1 MKVAILGGVISPKE
15 TTMFDQL
22 FTRQAAVVRYQS
34 LPFAAERQLYLKHL
48 VEEGRSRKTVRN
60 IAQLLVV
67 VVRHLQLDRPEI
79 TLAEIEAAAVEWAG
93 TAHRSRRCLHVGER
107 QFVYHAT
114 GLLRLLGRLRE
125 SRPEAAYAARLGA
138 FLEFQRH
145 ERCLSPSTL
154 HHYQM
159 CVGEFLNWI
168 GRQRKPLEEVSL
180 EDISEYFRALAQRKL
195 KRTSI
200 ALHVAKLRNFFRYA
214 ESKHWCR
221 LGLATLDAP
230 RIYRLESLPRG
241 PAWSDVQRLLAACA
255 GNTPSEIRDHAMLLV
270 IAVYGVRSGEVRHLR
285 LEDIDW
291 EREILCIRRPKQRKT
306 QHYPLVREVGAAILR
321 YLREVRPKCK
331 LREIFLTCV
340 QPYRTLT
347 APGFGTMVRNRLHR
361 LGLVLP
367 CYGPHAL
374 RHSCATHLL
383 AEGVSLKEIA
393 DHLGHVSL
401 TATQMYAK
409 VDLPALRE
417 VGALPLTGFVEFAA
431 NSERAATPIQMR
443 GSIEALRGV
452 AAISLGGLL

>member
-1 MKVAILGGVISPKE
+1 V
-15 TTMFDQL
+15 F
-22 FTRQAAVVRYQS
+22 
-34 LPFAAERQLYLKHL
+34 
-48 VEEGRSRKTVRN
+48 
-60 IAQLLVV
+60 
-67 VVRHLQLDRPEI
+67 
-79 TLAEIEAAAVEWAG
+79 
-93 TAHRSRRCLHVGER
+93 
-107 QFVYHAT
+107 HAT
-114 GLLRLLGRLRE
+114 KWLRLLGRLHEPQRQQPFALE
-125 SRPEAAYAARLGA
+125 TDA
-138 FLEFQRH
+138 FLRH
-145 ERCLSPSTL
+145 GQQDRGLASSTL
-154 HHYQM
+154 DRYRRYLT
-159 CVGEFLNWI
+159 EFLVRLYEQN
-168 GRQRKPLEEVSL
+168 RTLHDVTLDE
-180 EDISEYFRALAQRKL
+180 ISAHIQIVAQRKL

-200 ALHVAKLRNFFRYA
+200 SHHVAALRAFFRYA
-214 ESKHWCR
+214 HSRDWCKA
-221 LGLATLDAP
+221 GLAAIDAP

-241 PAWSDVQRLLAACA
+241 PAWSDVQRLLASCA

-331 LREIFLTCV
+331 LREIFLTQV

-417 VGALPLTGFVEFAA
+417 VGALPLAGLVEFAA

-452 AAISLGGLL
+452 AVISLGGLL

>member
-1 MKVAILGGVISPKE
+1 MRVEILGRLISPKE
-15 TTMFDQL
+15 TTMFEQL
-22 FTRQAAVVRYQS
+22 FTRQGAIARHHS
-34 LPFAAERQLYLKHL
+34 SPFAAERLSYLSHL
-48 VEEGRSRKTVRN
+48 MEAGYSHGRLCSVAHLLMA
-60 IAQLLVV
+60 IA
-67 VVRHLQLDRPEI
+67 RHLPLNRPGIDR
-79 TLAEIEAAAVEWAG
+79 AGIEASAEAWAS
-93 TAHRSRRCLHVGER
+93 TTHRSALCLHTGKRE
-107 QFVYHAT
+107 FVFHAT
-114 GLLRLLGRLRE
+114 KWLQLLGRLHEPQRQ
-125 SRPEAAYAARLGA
+125 RPFALEMDA
-138 FLEFQRH
+138 FLRYGQQGRG
-145 ERCLSPSTL
+145 LAPSSLESYRIYLT
-154 HHYQM
+154 
-159 CVGEFLNWI
+159 EFLI
-168 GRQRKPLEEVSL
+168 RLDGQKKTLRDVRLD
-180 EDISEYFRALAQRKL
+180 DISAHIQILAQRKL

-200 ALHVAKLRNFFRYA
+200 SHHVAALRAFFRYA
-214 ESKHWCR
+214 HSRSWCAA
-221 LGLATLDAP
+221 GLAAIDAP

-291 EREILCIRRPKQRKT
+291 EREIICIRRPKQRKS
-306 QHYPLVREVGAAILR
+306 QHYPLVREVGAAVLR
-321 YLREVRPKCK
+321 YLREVRPKCT
-331 LREIFLTCV
+331 LREIFLTRV
-340 QPYRTLT
+340 QPYRALT
-347 APGFGTMVRNRLHR
+347 APGFCTMVRNRLHR

-401 TATQMYAK
+401 AATQMYAK
-409 VDLPALRE
+409 VDLTTLRE
-417 VGALPLTGFVEFAA
+417 VGAFPLTGLVEFAA

>member
-1 MKVAILGGVISPKE
+1 MQVVILGGLTSPKE
-15 TTMFDQL
+15 ITMFDQL
-22 FTRQAAVVRYQS
+22 FTRQAAIVRHQS
-34 LPFAAERQLYLKHL
+34 LPFAVERQLYLKHL
-48 VEEGRSRKTVRN
+48 VEEGRARKTVRN

-67 VVRHLQLDRPEI
+67 VTRHLQLDRSGI
-79 TLAEIEAAAVEWAG
+79 TLVEIEASAVSWAV
-93 TAHRSRRCLHVGER
+93 TAHRSARCLHVGER

-114 GLLRLLGRLRE
+114 GLFRLLGSLRD
-125 SRPEAAYAARLGA
+125 SRPEVAYAERLAA
-138 FLEFQRH
+138 FLHFQRH

-154 HHYQM
+154 YHYKI

-168 GRQRKPLEEVSL
+168 GRQGKPLEEVTL
-180 EDISEYFRALAQRKL
+180 EDISGYFQSLTQRKL

-200 ALHVAKLRNFFRYA
+200 ALHVAKLRNFLRYA

-221 LGLATLDAP
+221 AGLATLDAP

-291 EREILCIRRPKQRKT
+291 EREIIRIRRPKQRKS

-321 YLREVRPKCK
+321 YLREVRPKCT
-331 LREIFLTCV
+331 LREIFITRV

-347 APGFGTMVRNRLHR
+347 AAGSGTMVRKRLQR

-401 TATQMYAK
+401 AATQMYAK

-417 VGALPLTGFVEFAA
+417 VGALPLTSLVEFAM
-431 NSERAATPIQMR
+431 NNERAATPIQMR

>member
-1 MKVAILGGVISPKE
+1 VVILGGLISPKE
-15 TTMFDQL
+15 ITMFEQL
-22 FTRQAAVVRYQS
+22 FKRRAAVISHRS
-34 LPFAAERQLYLKHL
+34 APFAAERQFYLKHL
-48 VEEGRSRKTVRN
+48 LDEGRSRKTLRN
-60 IAQLLVV
+60 IAHLLFAVAH
-67 VVRHLQLDRPEI
+67 HLRLDGPEI
-79 TLAEIEAAAVEWAG
+79 TLVAVEAAAAAWAK
-93 TAHRSRRCLHVGER
+93 TTRRSARCRHVGER
-107 QFVYHAT
+107 QFVYHAA
-114 GLLRLLGRLRE
+114 GLLRMLGRLRE
-125 SRPEAAYAARLGA
+125 SRPEVAYAARLEA
-138 FLEFQRH
+138 FLHFQRQ

-154 HHYQM
+154 HHYEK
-159 CVGEFLNWI
+159 CVGAFLNWI
-168 GRQRKPLEEVSL
+168 DEQGKPLEEISL
-180 EDISEYFRALAQRKL
+180 EDISRYFQSLIERRL

-221 LGLATLDAP
+221 AGLAALDAP

-255 GNTPSEIRDHAMLLV
+255 GDTPSQIRDHAMLLV
-270 IAVYGVRSGEVRHLR
+270 VAVYGVRSGEVRHLR

-291 EREILCIRRPKQRKT
+291 EREILCIRRPKQRKS
-306 QHYPLVREVGAAILR
+306 QHCPLVREVGAAILR
-321 YLREVRPKCK
+321 YLREVRPKCTQ
-331 LREIFLTCV
+331 REVFLTQV

-347 APGFGTMVRNRLHR
+347 AAGFGTMVRNRLHR

-401 TATQMYAK
+401 AATQIYAK
-409 VDLPALRE
+409 VDLTALRE
-417 VGALPLTGFVEFAA
+417 VGAFPLTGLVEFAA

>member
-1 MKVAILGGVISPKE
+1 LVILGGLFSPKE
-15 TTMFDQL
+15 ITMFEQL
-22 FTRQAAVVRYQS
+22 FKRRAAVIS
-34 LPFAAERQLYLKHL
+34 HHSAPFAAERQFYLQHL
-48 VEEGRSRKTVRN
+48 LDEGRSRKTLRN
-60 IAQLLVV
+60 IAQLFFAVAH
-67 VVRHLQLDRPEI
+67 HLRLDGPEI
-79 TLAEIEAAAVEWAG
+79 TLVAVEAAAAAWAK
-93 TAHRSRRCLHVGER
+93 TTRRSARCRHVGER
-107 QFVYHAT
+107 QFVYHAV
-114 GLLRLLGRLRE
+114 GLLRMLGRFRE
-125 SRPEAAYAARLGA
+125 SRPEVAYAPRLET
-138 FLEFQRH
+138 FLHFQRQ
-145 ERCLSPSTL
+145 ERCLLPSTL
-154 HHYQM
+154 HHYEK
-159 CVGEFLNWI
+159 CVGAFLNWI
-168 GRQRKPLEEVSL
+168 DQQGEPLEAISL
-180 EDISEYFRALAQRKL
+180 EDISRYFQSLTERRL

-221 LGLATLDAP
+221 AGLAALDAP

-241 PAWSDVQRLLAACA
+241 PAWSDVQRLLTSCA
-255 GNTPSEIRDHAMLLV
+255 GDTSSEIRDHAMLLI

-291 EREILCIRRPKQRKT
+291 EREIICIRRPKQRKS

-321 YLREVRPKCK
+321 YLREMRPKCK
-331 LREIFLTCV
+331 LREIFLTQV

-347 APGFGTMVRNRLHR
+347 AAGFGTMVRKRLHG

-401 TATQMYAK
+401 AATQIYAK
-409 VDLPALRE
+409 VDLTALRE
-417 VGALPLTGFVEFAA
+417 VGAFPLTGLVEFAA
-431 NSERAATPIQMR
+431 KSERAATPIQMR

-452 AAISLGGLL
+452 ATISLGGLL

>member
-1 MKVAILGGVISPKE
+1 MFEQIFGRGAAIARHHS
-15 TTMFDQL
+15 
-22 FTRQAAVVRYQS
+22 S
-34 LPFAAERQLYLKHL
+34 PFAAERQFYLKHL
-48 VEEGRSRKTVRN
+48 FDEGRSRKTLRN
-60 IAQLLVV
+60 IAQLLLAAAY
-67 VVRHLQLDRPEI
+67 HLRLDQPEI
-79 TLAEIEAAAVEWAG
+79 TLTAIEAAAAAWAK
-93 TAHRSRRCLHVGER
+93 TTQRSSRCRHVGER

-114 GLLRLLGRLRE
+114 GLLRLLGRLRD
-125 SRPEAAYAARLGA
+125 SRQEADYAARLDA
-138 FLEFQRH
+138 FLLFQRQ

-154 HHYQM
+154 YHYEM

-168 GRQRKPLEEVSL
+168 GQQEKPLEEVTL
-180 EDISEYFRALAQRKL
+180 GDISGYSQSLMQRKL
-195 KRTSI
+195 KRPSI

-221 LGLATLDAP
+221 AGLAALDAP
-230 RIYRLESLPRG
+230 RIYRLENLPRG
-241 PAWSDVQRLLAACA
+241 PAWSDVQRLLTSCA
-255 GNTPSEIRDHAMLLV
+255 GETPSEIRDHAMLLI
-270 IAVYGVRSGEVRHLR
+270 IAVYGVRSGEVRHLC

-291 EREILCIRRPKQRKT
+291 EREILCIRRPKQRKS
-306 QHYPLVREVGAAILR
+306 QHYPLVREVGGAILR

-331 LREIFLTCV
+331 LRAIFVTQV

-347 APGFGTMVRNRLHR
+347 AAGFGAMVRKRLQR

-401 TATQMYAK
+401 AATQMYAK
-409 VDLPALRE
+409 VDLTALRE
-417 VGALPLTGFVEFAA
+417 VGAFPLTGLVEFAA
-431 NSERAATPIQMR
+431 NSERVATPIQMR

-452 AAISLGGLL
+452 AAISLGGFL

>member
-1 MKVAILGGVISPKE
+1 VILGGLFSPKE
-15 TTMFDQL
+15 ITMFEQL
-22 FTRQAAVVRYQS
+22 FKRRAAVVS
-34 LPFAAERQLYLKHL
+34 HHSAPFAAERQFYLKHL
-48 VEEGRSRKTVRN
+48 LDEGRSRKTLRD
-60 IAQLLVV
+60 IAHLLFAVAH
-67 VVRHLQLDRPEI
+67 HLRLDGPEI
-79 TLAEIEAAAVEWAG
+79 TLVAIEAAAEAWAN
-93 TAHRSRRCLHVGER
+93 TTRRSARCRYVGER
-107 QFVYHAT
+107 QFVYHAA
-114 GLLRLLGRLRE
+114 GLLRMLGRLCE
-125 SRPEAAYAARLGA
+125 ARPEVAYAARLDA
-138 FLEFQRH
+138 FLLFQRQQ
-145 ERCLSPSTL
+145 RCLAPSTL
-154 HHYQM
+154 HHYEM

-168 GRQRKPLEEVSL
+168 DQQEKPLEEVTL
-180 EDISEYFRALAQRKL
+180 EDLSDYLQSLMQRKL

-214 ESKHWCR
+214 ESKLWCR
-221 LGLATLDAP
+221 AGLAALDAP

-255 GNTPSEIRDHAMLLV
+255 GDSPSEIRDHAMLLV

-291 EREILCIRRPKQRKT
+291 EREIIHIRRPKQRKS

-321 YLREVRPKCK
+321 YVREVRPKCK
-331 LREIFLTCV
+331 LREIFLTQV

-347 APGFGTMVRNRLHR
+347 AAGFGTMVRKRLQG

-401 TATQMYAK
+401 AATQMYAK
-409 VDLPALRE
+409 VDLTALRE
-417 VGALPLTGFVEFAA
+417 VGAFPLTSLVEFAA

>member
-1 MKVAILGGVISPKE
+1 MFEQLFKRRAAVISHHS
-15 TTMFDQL
+15 
-22 FTRQAAVVRYQS
+22 A
-34 LPFAAERQLYLKHL
+34 PFAAERKLYLKHL
-48 VEEGRSRKTVRN
+48 LDEGRSWKTLRN
-60 IAQLLVV
+60 IAHLLFAVAH
-67 VVRHLQLDRPEI
+67 HLQLDGPEI
-79 TLAEIEAAAVEWAG
+79 TLLAVEAAAAAWAK
-93 TAHRSRRCLHVGER
+93 TTRRSARCRHIGER
-107 QFVYHAT
+107 QFVYHAV
-114 GLLRLLGRLRE
+114 GLLRMLGRLRE
-125 SRPEAAYAARLGA
+125 SLPEVAYAARLEA
-138 FLEFQRH
+138 FLHFQRQ

-154 HHYQM
+154 HHYEK
-159 CVGEFLNWI
+159 CVGAFLNWI
-168 GRQRKPLEEVSL
+168 DQQGKPLEAIFL
-180 EDISEYFRALAQRKL
+180 EDLSRYFQSLTERRL

-221 LGLATLDAP
+221 AGLAALDAP

-270 IAVYGVRSGEVRHLR
+270 IAVYGVRSGGVRHLC
-285 LEDIDW
+285 LDDIDW
-291 EREILCIRRPKQRKT
+291 EREILCIRRPKQRKS
-306 QHYPLVREVGAAILR
+306 QHYPLVREVGTAILR

-331 LREIFLTCV
+331 LRAIFLTQV
-340 QPYRTLT
+340 QPYRTFT
-347 APGFGTMVRNRLHR
+347 AAGFGTMVRKRLQR

-401 TATQMYAK
+401 ATTQMYAK
-409 VDLPALRE
+409 VDLTALRE
-417 VGALPLTGFVEFAA
+417 VGAFPLTGLVEFAA

-452 AAISLGGLL
+452 ATISLGGLL

>member
-1 MKVAILGGVISPKE
+1 
-15 TTMFDQL
+15 
-22 FTRQAAVVRYQS
+22 
-34 LPFAAERQLYLKHL
+34 
-48 VEEGRSRKTVRN
+48 
-60 IAQLLVV
+60 
-67 VVRHLQLDRPEI
+67 
-79 TLAEIEAAAVEWAG
+79 
-93 TAHRSRRCLHVGER
+93 LH
-107 QFVYHAT
+107 
-114 GLLRLLGRLRE
+114 E
-125 SRPEAAYAARLGA
+125 SRPEVAYAARLVA
-138 FLEFQRH
+138 FLHFQRH

-154 HHYQM
+154 YHYEI

-168 GRQRKPLEEVSL
+168 GRQGKPLEEVSL
-180 EDISEYFRALAQRKL
+180 EDISEYFQALAQRKL

-214 ESKHWCR
+214 ESKHWSR
-221 LGLATLDAP
+221 AGLAALDAP

-241 PAWSDVQRLLAACA
+241 PAWNDVQRLLAACA

-270 IAVYGVRSGEVRHLR
+270 IAVYGVRSGEVRHLS

-291 EREILCIRRPKQRKT
+291 EREILCIRRPKQRKS

-331 LREIFLTCV
+331 QRAVFLTQV

-347 APGFGTMVRNRLHR
+347 AAGFGTMVRNRLHR

-401 TATQMYAK
+401 AATQIYAK
-409 VDLPALRE
+409 VDLTALCE
-417 VGALPLTGFVEFAA
+417 VGAFPLTGLVEFAA
-431 NSERAATPIQMR
+431 NSERTATPIQMR

>member
-1 MKVAILGGVISPKE
+1 
-15 TTMFDQL
+15 MFEQL
-22 FTRQAAVVRYQS
+22 FTRQAAIARHHS
-34 LPFAAERQLYLKHL
+34 LPFATERQLYLKHL
-48 VEEGRSRKTVRN
+48 VEKGRSRKTLCD

-67 VVRHLQLDRPEI
+67 VARHLQLDLPEI
-79 TLAEIEAAAVEWAG
+79 TLVEIEASAVAWTG
-93 TAHRSRRCLHVGER
+93 TALRSARCLHVGER
-107 QFVYHAT
+107 QFVFHAT

-125 SRPEAAYAARLGA
+125 SCPEVAYAARLGA
-138 FLEFQRH
+138 FLHFQRH

-154 HHYQM
+154 YHYER
-159 CVGEFLNWI
+159 CVREFLNWI
-168 GRQRKPLEEVSL
+168 GQQGKPLEEVTL
-180 EDISEYFRALAQRKL
+180 EDVSGYIRSLTQRKL

-221 LGLATLDAP
+221 AGLAALDAP

-255 GNTPSEIRDHAMLLV
+255 GDTPSEIRDRAMLLL

-285 LEDIDW
+285 LDDIDW
-291 EREILCIRRPKQRKT
+291 EREIICIRRPKQRKS
-306 QHYPLVREVGAAILR
+306 QHYPLVREVGAAVLR

-331 LREIFLTCV
+331 LREIFLTRV

-347 APGFGTMVRNRLHR
+347 AAGFGTMVGKRLQR

-401 TATQMYAK
+401 AATQMYAK

-417 VGALPLTGFVEFAA
+417 VGAFPLTGLVEFAA
-431 NSERAATPIQMR
+431 DSERAATPIQMR

-452 AAISLGGLL
+452 AAISLGDLL

>member
-1 MKVAILGGVISPKE
+1 VVILGGLISPKE
-15 TTMFDQL
+15 ITMFEQL
-22 FTRQAAVVRYQS
+22 FKRRAAVISHRS
-34 LPFAAERQLYLKHL
+34 APFAAERQFYLKHL
-48 VEEGRSRKTVRN
+48 LDEGRSRKTLRN
-60 IAQLLVV
+60 IAHLLFAVAH
-67 VVRHLQLDRPEI
+67 HLRLDGPEI
-79 TLAEIEAAAVEWAG
+79 TLVAVEAAAAAWAK
-93 TAHRSRRCLHVGER
+93 TTRRSARCRHVGER
-107 QFVYHAT
+107 QFVYHAA
-114 GLLRLLGRLRE
+114 GLLRMLGRLRE
-125 SRPEAAYAARLGA
+125 SRPEVAYAARLEA
-138 FLEFQRH
+138 FLHFQRQ

-154 HHYQM
+154 HHYEK
-159 CVGEFLNWI
+159 CVGAFLNWI
-168 GRQRKPLEEVSL
+168 DEQGKPLEEISL
-180 EDISEYFRALAQRKL
+180 EDISRYFQSLIERRL

-221 LGLATLDAP
+221 AGPAALDAP

-255 GNTPSEIRDHAMLLV
+255 GDTPSQIRDHAMLLV
-270 IAVYGVRSGEVRHLR
+270 VAVYGVRSGEVRHLR

-291 EREILCIRRPKQRKT
+291 EREILCIRRPKQRKS
-306 QHYPLVREVGAAILR
+306 QHCPLVREVGAAILR
-321 YLREVRPKCK
+321 YLREVRPKCTQ
-331 LREIFLTCV
+331 REVFLTQV

-347 APGFGTMVRNRLHR
+347 AAGFGTMVRNRLHR

-401 TATQMYAK
+401 AATQIYAK
-409 VDLPALRE
+409 VDLTALRE
-417 VGALPLTGFVEFAA
+417 VGAFPLTGLVEFAA

>member
-1 MKVAILGGVISPKE
+1 MFEQLFKRRAAVISHHS
-15 TTMFDQL
+15 
-22 FTRQAAVVRYQS
+22 A
-34 LPFAAERQLYLKHL
+34 PFAAERQFYLQHL
-48 VEEGRSRKTVRN
+48 LDEGRSRKTLRN
-60 IAQLLVV
+60 IAQLLFVV
-67 VVRHLQLDRPEI
+67 AQHLRLDGPGI
-79 TLAEIEAAAVEWAG
+79 TLVAVEAAAAAWAK
-93 TAHRSRRCLHVGER
+93 TTRRSAKCRHVGER
-107 QFVYHAT
+107 QFVYHAV
-114 GLLRLLGRLRE
+114 GLLRMLGRLRE
-125 SRPEAAYAARLGA
+125 SRPEVAYAARLEA
-138 FLEFQRH
+138 FLHFQRQ

-154 HHYQM
+154 HHYEK
-159 CVGEFLNWI
+159 CVGAFLNWMDQQ
-168 GRQRKPLEEVSL
+168 GKPLEAISL
-180 EDISEYFRALAQRKL
+180 EDISRYFQSLTERRL

-221 LGLATLDAP
+221 AGLAALDAP

-255 GNTPSEIRDHAMLLV
+255 GDTPNEIRDHAMLLV
-270 IAVYGVRSGEVRHLR
+270 VAVYGVRSGEVRHLC

-291 EREILCIRRPKQRKT
+291 EREILCIRRPKQRKS
-306 QHYPLVREVGAAILR
+306 QHYPLVREVGGASLR

-331 LREIFLTCV
+331 LRAIFVTQV

-347 APGFGTMVRNRLHR
+347 AAGFGAMVRKRLQQ

-401 TATQMYAK
+401 AATQMYAK
-409 VDLPALRE
+409 VDLTALRE
-417 VGALPLTGFVEFAA
+417 VGAFPLTGLVEFAA
-431 NSERAATPIQMR
+431 NSERVATPIQMR

>member
-1 MKVAILGGVISPKE
+1 VAILGGLISAKE

-22 FTRQAAVVRYQS
+22 FTRQAAIVRYQS

-60 IAQLLVV
+60 LAQLLVV

-125 SRPEAAYAARLGA
+125 SRPEAAYAARLGD

-154 HHYQM
+154 HHYEM

-221 LGLATLDAP
+221 AGLAALDAP

-255 GNTPSEIRDHAMLLV
+255 DNTPSEIRDHAMLLI

-285 LEDIDW
+285 IEDIDW
-291 EREILCIRRPKQRKT
+291 EREIICIRRPKQRKS
-306 QHYPLVREVGAAILR
+306 QHYPLVCEVGAAILR

-340 QPYRTLT
+340 QPYRPLT

-401 TATQMYAK
+401 AATQVYAK
-409 VDLPALRE
+409 VDLTALRE
-417 VGALPLTGFVEFAA
+417 VGAFPLAGVVEFAA

>member
-1 MKVAILGGVISPKE
+1 
-15 TTMFDQL
+15 MFEQL
-22 FTRQAAVVRYQS
+22 FTRQAAIDRHHS
-34 LPFAAERQLYLKHL
+34 SPFASERLSYLSHLMEQGHSDSRLYSVAHL
-48 VEEGRSRKTVRN
+48 LMA
-60 IAQLLVV
+60 IA
-67 VVRHLQLDRPEI
+67 RHIPLNKPGIDR
-79 TLAEIEAAAVEWAG
+79 AEIDASAEAWAR
-93 TAHRSRRCLHVGER
+93 TTHRSALCLHTGKRE
-107 QFVYHAT
+107 FVFHAT
-114 GLLRLLGRLRE
+114 KWLRLLGRLHEPQRQQPFALE
-125 SRPEAAYAARLGA
+125 TDA
-138 FLEFQRH
+138 FLRH
-145 ERCLSPSTL
+145 GQQDRGLASSTL
-154 HHYQM
+154 DRYRRYLT
-159 CVGEFLNWI
+159 EFLVRLYEQN
-168 GRQRKPLEEVSL
+168 KTLHDVTLDE
-180 EDISEYFRALAQRKL
+180 ISAHIQIVAQRKL

-200 ALHVAKLRNFFRYA
+200 AHHVAALRAFFRYA
-214 ESKHWCR
+214 HSIGWCR
-221 LGLATLDAP
+221 AGLAAIDAP

-285 LEDIDW
+285 LEGIDW

-331 LREIFLTCV
+331 LRAIFLTCV

-401 TATQMYAK
+401 AATQMYAK

-417 VGALPLTGFVEFAA
+417 VGALPLTGLVEFAV

>member
-1 MKVAILGGVISPKE
+1 MKVAILGGLISPKE

-22 FTRQAAVVRYQS
+22 FTRQAAVAHHHS
-34 LPFAAERQLYLKHL
+34 SPFAAERQLYLKCL

-60 IAQLLVV
+60 IAQLLVIV
-67 VVRHLQLDRPEI
+67 ARHLQLDRSEI
-79 TLAEIEAAAVEWAG
+79 TPVEIEDAAAAWAG
-93 TAHRSRRCLHVGER
+93 TARRSPRCIHVGER

-114 GLLRLLGRLRE
+114 GLLRLFGRFSE
-125 SRPEAAYAARLGA
+125 ARPEVAYAARLDA
-138 FLEFQRH
+138 FLLFQRQQ
-145 ERCLSPSTL
+145 RCLALSTL
-154 HHYQM
+154 HHYKM

-168 GRQRKPLEEVSL
+168 NQQEKPLEEVSL
-180 EDISEYFRALAQRKL
+180 EDISGYLQSLMQRKL

-221 LGLATLDAP
+221 VGLAALDAP

-241 PAWSDVQRLLAACA
+241 PAWSDVQRLLTSCA
-255 GNTPSEIRDHAMLLV
+255 SETPSEIRDHAMLLV

-285 LEDIDW
+285 LKDIDW
-291 EREILCIRRPKQRKT
+291 EREIICIRRSKQRKS
-306 QHYPLVREVGAAILR
+306 QHYREVGAAILR
-321 YLREVRPKCK
+321 YLRMVRPKCK
-331 LREIFLTCV
+331 LREIFLTQV

-347 APGFGTMVRNRLHR
+347 AAGFGTMVRKRLQR

-401 TATQMYAK
+401 AATQMYAK
-409 VDLPALRE
+409 VDMTALRE
-417 VGALPLTGFVEFAA
+417 VGAFPLTGLAEFAA

>member
-1 MKVAILGGVISPKE
+1 MTVAILGGFISPKE

-34 LPFAAERQLYLKHL
+34 LPFAAERQFYLKHL

-67 VVRHLQLDRPEI
+67 VVRHLRLDRPEI

-138 FLEFQRH
+138 FLDFQRH

-154 HHYQM
+154 HHYVM

-168 GRQRKPLEEVSL
+168 GRQSKPLEEVSL
-180 EDISEYFRALAQRKL
+180 EDISEYFQTLAQRKL

-221 LGLATLDAP
+221 TGLAALDAP

-255 GNTPSEIRDHAMLLV
+255 GNTPGEIRDHAMLLV
-270 IAVYGVRSGEVRHLR
+270 IAVYGVRSGEVRHLS

-291 EREILCIRRPKQRKT
+291 EREILCIRRPKQRKS
-306 QHYPLVREVGAAILR
+306 QLYPLVREVGAAILR

-331 LREIFLTCV
+331 LRAVFLTQV

-347 APGFGTMVRNRLHR
+347 AAGFGTMVRNRLHR

-409 VDLPALRE
+409 VDLPALHE
-417 VGALPLTGFVEFAA
+417 VGALPLTGLVEFAA